1 MKCAEWEKLAA
12 QHGMTVLILPAHLD
26 ALEERAAIKEYD
38 GKMTRQQ
45 AEKETAIEILGGTK

>member
-12 QHGMTVLILPAHLD
+12 QHGLTVLVLPAHLD

-38 GKMTRQQ
+38 GKMTRRQ
-45 AEKETAIEILGGTK
+45 AEVETLQEVYG